1 MYIVY
6 LMRLTQ
12 YTKAQ
17 QTEKTQYTKTQHIH
31 QHTKMKKKKIA
42 DIKQYKKIA
51 AQFFL
56 FDPHMLIVL
65 VD

>member
-6 LMRLTQ
+6 LMGLTQ

-42 DIKQYKKIA
+42 Q
-51 AQFFL
+51 QFF
-56 FDPHMLIVL
+56 FVSQNNK
-65 VD
+65 